1 MRRPEAVL
9 RTTGA
14 QTGALD
20 SDEAAR
26 ERHARAP
33 PGSTTYG
40 LPVTAPP
47 EILELVRREALAAQ
61 DALPRIAHVGVEAA
75 LERVTELLAKRAD
88 AVLAA
93 NARDL
98 EAALDLDEGA
108 RDRLRLDEARLDA
121 IAEGVRA
128 TRALPPI
135 ERDLRT
141 WTLANGLV
149 VSERLI
155 PIGVVGANFEARPNV
170 AVDVASQV
178 LKSGNAVVLRTGSAA
193 LRTVTELVDGVLR
206 PALGDAGAAVGLVR
220 VPERAGAEALVS
232 MPDVL
237 PLVILRGSGATTA
250 ALARIAAAHGVR
262 ALAHAEG
269 GGVLYA
275 HTAGD
280 PEKLDA
286 LVRASLDRLGVCNR
300 LNLALAD
307 TTALAADIERVAG
320 ELGIAVE
327 DQLPPSREWASEAGR
342 VATITVRV
350 VAGLE
355 EAVRVANEETS
366 GLAATIVTEDAAA
379 ADRFLDAYRGT
390 AAFWNA
396 PTRFADGYALLG
408 TPETG
413 INVDRFPGPRGPV
426 TYRDLCLRQYRI
438 VGDGSQHR

>member
-1 MRRPEAVL
+1 VA
-9 RTTGA
+9 
-14 QTGALD
+14 ALP
-20 SDEAAR
+20 A
-26 ERHARAP
+26 
-33 PGSTTYG
+33 
-40 LPVTAPP
+40 
-47 EILELVRREALAAQ
+47 ILEMVRREALAAREE
-61 DALPRIAHVGVEAA
+61 LPRLADADLEGA
-75 LERVTELLAKRAD
+75 LERVVDLLEKRSD

-93 NARDL
+93 NTRDL
-98 EAALDLDEGA
+98 EAAVDLDEGA
-108 RDRLRLDEARLDA
+108 RDRLRLDEGRLA
-121 IAEGVRA
+121 GIAEGVRA

-135 ERDLRT
+135 EREVGT

-149 VSERLI
+149 VSERRI

-178 LKSGNAVVLRTGSAA
+178 LKSGNAVVLRTGGAA
-193 LRTVTELVDGVLR
+193 LQTVTELVDGVLR
-206 PALGDAGAAVGLVR
+206 PALGDLGAAVGLVR
-220 VPERAGAEALVS
+220 LPDHAGAEALVS
-232 MPDVL
+232 LPDVL
-237 PLVILRGSGATTA
+237 PLVILRGSGESTA
-250 ALARIAAAHGVR
+250 RLARIAAEHGVR

-275 HTAGD
+275 HTAAD
-280 PEKLDA
+280 PAKLAA

-307 TTALAADIERVAG
+307 TAGLAADVARVAE

-327 DQLPPSREWASEAGR
+327 DELPPSREWASEPGR

-350 VAGLE
+350 VDGIAD
-355 EAVRVANEETS
+355 AVRVANEETS
-366 GLAATIVTEDAAA
+366 GLAAAIVTEDAAA
-379 ADRFLDAYRGT
+379 AERFLDGYRGT

-396 PTRFADGYALLG
+396 PTRFADGYELLA

-426 TYRDLCLRQYRI
+426 TYRDLCLRQYRV